1 MGSHFGGDMQPV
13 SQIVDDGAGHV
24 SFLININGEAGGSTH
39 DGTVRCDGPVTIVSE
54 QHMDGAGNWFSQTN
68 GAIYQWEARCGDG
81 AGLHYVIQLEY
92 SQGAMNYCGR
102 CGGPASATE
111 PASTAA
117 KPVST
122 SVGAR
127 LPDAAQDSAVTAS
140 GGAGAS
146 GTTDARAGVLTD

>member
-1 MGSHFGGDMQPV
+1 MGAHFGGDMQPV

-68 GAIYQWEARCGDG
+68 GAIYQWEARCADL

-92 SQGAMNYCGR
+92 SQRAADYCGR

-111 PASTAA
+111 PAPTAA

-122 SVGAR
+122 FVGAR
-127 LPDAAQDSAVTAS
+127 LPGAAPDSAVTAS
-140 GGAGAS
+140 RDAGESAA
-146 GTTDARAGVLTD
+146 TDDRAGVPAD

>member
-54 QHMDGAGNWFSQTN
+54 QHMDGAGLLFSQTN
-68 GAIYQWEARCGDG
+68 GDIYQWEARCGDL
-81 AGLHYVIQLEY
+81 AGLHYVIELAY
-92 SQGAMNYCGR
+92 SQGATNCCGR
-102 CGGPASATE
+102 CGAPVGTSAGAS
-111 PASTAA
+111 
-117 KPVST
+117 
-122 SVGAR
+122 
-127 LPDAAQDSAVTAS
+127 LPDAASDSAVTAS

-146 GTTDARAGVLTD
+146 ATTDD